1 MNKKLLLFGLL
12 GVAIVAAI
20 WGGGLFA
27 SRGTHVQLKGNIQK
41 VRIQSVEEN
50 TTAVVV
56 DFRYTNPAD
65 YAFVVR
71 DVTVEIT
78 TAEGEVVTG
87 RTVADIDAERF
98 LAAYPDLGGK
108 FNQSLITRE
117 KILPGQSDDRMI
129 AASFELPV
137 AVVEKRKGI
146 RVRIE
151 DVDRPVSFIQ

>member
-12 GVAIVAAI
+12 GVAIMAAI
-20 WGGGLFA
+20 LGGGLFV
-27 SRGTHVQLKGNIQK
+27 SRGSHVELKGHIQK
-41 VRIQSVEEN
+41 VRIQPVEEN
-50 TTAVVV
+50 TTAVIV
-56 DFRYTNPAD
+56 DFHYTNPAD

-78 TAEGEVVTG
+78 TAEGEVVAG

-98 LAAYPDLGGK
+98 LAAYPELGGK
-108 FNQSLITRE
+108 FNKSLVTRE
-117 KILPGQSDDRMI
+117 KIQPKQSDDRMI

-137 AVVEKRKGI
+137 AAVEKRKGI

-151 DVDRPVSFIQ
+151 DVDRPVSVIQ